1 MRFGWFWGRGV
12 RASVCI
18 GDTFDA
24 VDSSTPCMRWVT
36 TRVTVDS
43 TEQHR
48 PHRSVE
54 GELQAELQVGHAA
67 YGQSGHRSLTYPVTV
82 TSAYDEVR

>member
-1 MRFGWFWGRGV
+1 MH
-12 RASVCI
+12 AL
-18 GDTFDA
+18 GDDTRN
-24 VDSSTPCMRWVT
+24 SRLNRT